1 MSSPTQR
8 SKAYAE
14 SLGYQVAIVERWNQ
28 WAKVRQDLYGF
39 IDLLC
44 LKEGSCL
51 IAIQATSTGNMNS
64 RIAKIKTLPASWK
77 WITSGNRLEV
87 WGWALR
93 GKKGKRK
100 KYELKRHVLTGMD
113 LCHLADEQE
122 CS

>member
-14 SLGYQVAIVERWNQ
+14 SLGYQVAIVERWNP

-44 LKEGSCL
+44 LKEGCCL

-93 GKKGKRK
+93 GKKGQRK
-100 KYELKRHVLTGMD
+100 KYELKRQILTGLD
-113 LCHLADEQE
+113 LKHLADEQE
-122 CS
+122 CV

>member
-8 SKAYAE
+8 SKAHAE
-14 SLGYQVAIVERWNQ
+14 SLGYQVAIVERWNPF
-28 WAKVRQDLYGF
+28 AKIRQDLFGF
-39 IDLLC
+39 GDLLC
-44 LKEGSCL
+44 LKEGNCL
-51 IAIQATSTGNMNS
+51 LLIQTTTTGNMPS
-64 RIAKIKTLPASWK
+64 RIEKIKGIPASWK

-100 KYELKRHVLTGMD
+100 KYELKRHIVTGMD

-122 CS
+122 CV

>member
-14 SLGYQVAIVERWNQ
+14 SLGYQVAIVERWNKF
-28 WAKVRQDLYGF
+28 AKVRQDLYGF

-44 LKEGSCL
+44 LKEGNVL
-51 IAIQATSTGNMNS
+51 IAIQTTTTGHMND
-64 RIAKIKTLPASWK
+64 RIRKIKTLPASWK

-113 LCHLADEQE
+113 LCHLANEQE

>member
-44 LKEGSCL
+44 LKEGACL

-100 KYELKRHVLTGMD
+100 KYELKRHVVTGMD

-122 CS
+122 RS